1 MEPKTNYCAIT
12 LSLAVLFVI
21 MDQDLGNMNWLS
33 LSDFHLWIVEGLH
46 DNPVRQ
52 ISEWPLP
59 AKSRQLEQSQK
70 WLLIYY
76 AMMNVGICDSL
87 TM

>member
-12 LSLAVLFVI
+12 LSLVMLFVI

-33 LSDFHLWIVEGLH
+33 LSDFHLWIVEGHH

-59 AKSRQLEQSQK
+59 AKSHQLAQSQRQ
-70 WLLIYY
+70 LLIYN
-76 AMMNVGICDSL
+76 AMMNVGVCDSL